1 MKILGRVVLNA
12 PAAPADP
19 PPGPEA
25 GEALQAAML
34 RAVAAHTTD
43 QGRVDY
49 GRLLSSSDLAEAAAR
64 ARALHHVDPERLGDR
79 PTRLAFWIN
88 CYNALALHGV
98 IALGVRRRLG
108 EVWNFFGRV
117 SYRVGRHLLSLDEI
131 EHGILRGNRR
141 RVLPPWPALSAGD
154 PRRALAIE
162 PMDPRVHF
170 ALHCGARSCPPVG
183 VYRAAALDGQLA
195 RAARNFLNQEIA
207 LDSGGRLA
215 CSRLL
220 KWYGDDFGTGEALRA
235 FLLAHLDDGP
245 ARRALA
251 AGRAGCEVFRP
262 YSWALAHPPT
272 ERA

>member
-1 MKILGRVVLNA
+1 MRLFGRIVLNG
-12 PAAPADP
+12 PAAS
-19 PPGPEA
+19 PGPRQGHEA

-34 RAVAAHTTD
+34 GAIAAHTTSE
-43 QGRVDY
+43 GRVDY
-49 GRLLSSSDLAEAAAR
+49 TRLARSAELAETTAR
-64 ARALHHVDPERLGDR
+64 ARALHDVDPADLGERAA
-79 PTRLAFWIN
+79 RLAFWIN

-98 IALGVRRRLG
+98 IALGVRRSVQD
-108 EVWNFFGRV
+108 VWSFFGRV
-117 SYRVGRHLLSLDEI
+117 SYRVGRHVLSLDEI

-141 RVLPPWPALSAGD
+141 RLLPPWPAFHTRD

-162 PMDPRVHF
+162 PIDPRIHF
-170 ALHCGARSCPPVG
+170 ALNCGARSCPPVG

-195 RAARNFLNQEIA
+195 LAARNFVNQEVV
-207 LDSGGRLA
+207 LDAYGRVA

-220 KWYGDDFGTGEALRA
+220 KWYGGDFGASTSRRE

-262 YSWALAHPPT
+262 YSWALAHPPA
-272 ERA
+272 E